1 MKRNLAIA
9 LLGLCFVVGG
19 IVRAEAQGSASGQK
33 IGYVDLQRTLNETK
47 AGKAAKKRLET
58 DKKKKQQELDQQQQ
72 ALQKAATELD
82 KQRMMLKP
90 DVLQK
95 RERELQEK
103 YVKLQETY
111 MQLQQGLVAQEA
123 ELVKEIFAKAAP
135 VIKAVAEEKGYAMVL
150 DKTTVLWANTDLD
163 ITGDVNKRI
172 K

>member
-1 MKRNLAIA
+1 MQRNIGIA
-9 LLGLCFVVGG
+9 LLGVCFVVGG
-19 IVRAEAQGSASGQK
+19 IVRAEAQGAATGK
-33 IGYVDLQRTLNETK
+33 VGYVDLQRTLNETK
-47 AGKAAKKRLET
+47 AGKAAKKRLE
-58 DKKKKQQELDQQQQ
+58 DNKKKQRELDQKQK
-72 ALQKAATELD
+72 ALQQSAAELD

-135 VIKAVAEEKGYAMVL
+135 VIKQVAAQKGYTMVV
-150 DKTTVLWANTDLD
+150 DKTMVLWADANLD
-163 ITGDVNKRI
+163 ITGEVNNRI